1 MEKFTTLAGVAAPLR
16 MVNVDTDRIIPK
28 QHLKTIRRTGLGRYL
43 FEDLRRTL
51 EGVDIPGFVLNRAPY
66 VDARVLV
73 AGTNFGC
80 GSSRE
85 HAPWALRDFGIRC
98 VVAPSF
104 ADIFYNNCFENGML
118 PVVLPEPEVEL
129 LMAAAEDRGGCVFT
143 VDLAAQTISHARGE
157 VRFEIEASRK
167 HRLLHG
173 LDSIGLTL
181 AKAAAIDAFE
191 ERQRTAQPWLYA

>member
-43 FEDLRRTL
+43 FEDLRRTP

-129 LMAAAEDRGGCVFT
+129 LMAAAEDRGDCVFT

-157 VRFEIEASRK
+157 VRFEIEASRR